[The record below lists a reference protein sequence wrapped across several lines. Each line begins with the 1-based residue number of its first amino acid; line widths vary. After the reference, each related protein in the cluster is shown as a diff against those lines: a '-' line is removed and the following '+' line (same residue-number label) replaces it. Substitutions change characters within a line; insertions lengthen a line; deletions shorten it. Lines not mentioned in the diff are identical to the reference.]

1 MKKFTLGLLGLG
13 AGVYFARREMRNNPD
28 GPVARGVHAVADNPK
43 VRRMSGQ
50 ASRKINQ
57 VVSEQGQKVTDKVA
71 DHIKER
77 LFAPPTQSSTSRTEP
92 QYVDVEV
99 EEVSEQK

>member
-13 AGVYFARREMRNNPD
+13 AGVYFARREMRNNPS

-43 VRRMSGQ
+43 VREVSEQ

-71 DHIKER
+71 DHIKDR
-77 LFAPPTQSSTSRTEP
+77 LFTPPAQQGGQAP